1 MNCHDAVVERVRVS
15 KIGHTDIEGDVG
27 GRVASR
33 MAEHGV
39 EVTGDLTGV
48 ETLFLVPVRERPD
61 RAAVHAAVV
70 DSAVAAG
77 VRHIVYLSFLN
88 TSPTATFT
96 LSRDHYATEQ
106 HIRGSG
112 VAFTFLRG
120 SAFHEVAHYLLGP
133 DDVIRG
139 PGGSGRVAFVG
150 KEDVVDVA
158 VTVLLAPS
166 AHADVT
172 YDLTGPEALS
182 LRELAELFART
193 SGRPVTYVEET
204 VEAAYESRAGFGA
217 PQWLL
222 DAWVSTYLQIA
233 NGELD
238 LVTTDVQRLLDRIPR
253 SLEAYLTEHPEVLAK
268 HT

>member
-1 MNCHDAVVERVRVS
+1 MERVTVTT
-15 KIGHTDIEGDVG
+15 IGHTDIEGDVG

-33 MAEHGV
+33 MVEHGV
-39 EVTGDLTGV
+39 EVTGDVTGV

-61 RAAVHAAVV
+61 RAAVHAAIV
-70 DSAVAAG
+70 DSAVGAG
-77 VRHIVYLSFLN
+77 VQHIVYLSFLN

-139 PGGSGRVAFVG
+139 PGGRGRVAFVG
-150 KEDVVDVA
+150 KDDVVDVA
-158 VTVLLAPS
+158 VTVLLDPS

-172 YDLTGPEALS
+172 YELTGPEALS
-182 LRELAELFART
+182 LQELAELFART

-217 PQWLL
+217 PPWLV
-222 DAWVSTYLQIA
+222 DAWVSTYVQIA
-233 NGELD
+233 KGELD
-238 LVTTDVQRLLDRIPR
+238 LVTTDVQRLLNRVPG
-253 SLEAYLTEHPEVLAK
+253 SLEAYLTEHPEVLTK
-268 HT
+268 HR